1 MTYIIGSPCIGVME
15 TACVDVCPVDCI
27 YWEPG
32 IDQKLSIN
40 PDECIGCAACETA
53 CLDRAI
59 FAIDDVPP
67 HEEEFIE
74 LNRLYFLDREAVRE
88 QVERSK
94 ERQPAERT
102 ASVE

>member
-1 MTYIIGSPCIGVME
+1 MTYIIGSPCIGVTE

-27 YWEPG
+27 YHEPG

-40 PDECIGCAACETA
+40 PDECIGCGACEPVCPVT
-53 CLDRAI
+53 AI

-67 HEEEFIE
+67 HEQEFIE
-74 LNRLYFLDREAVRE
+74 LNRLYFLDREAVRQ
-88 QVERSK
+88 QVERW
-94 ERQPAERT
+94 EEQQPAERT